1 MSKDYYKI
9 LGVDKSATKEE
20 IKKAYKKLAKKYH
33 PDLNKDDPNAADKF
47 KEINEAAAVLA
58 DDEKRSQ
65 YDQFGTAEGFQQ
77 AGGAGFDFED
87 IMGNIFNQGFDF
99 DSIFDSFFGGGMFG
113 GRRGRRRGSRPGADL
128 RYDMEITL
136 EQAAEG
142 TKKTIKIP
150 HAVKCP
156 ECKGT
161 GAESEDDVIEC
172 PSCGGSGFVRRTQ
185 RTPFGLFSTQSACPK
200 CRGQGTYIKAKC
212 PECNGRGKIQKTS
225 EIELKIPAGSETG
238 TNLRIQGAGE
248 AGDNGAKPGDLYVI
262 VHVKDHD
269 IFERDG
275 NDIYVKVPI
284 SFTTAAL
291 GGSIEVPTLQSKA
304 SLKIPPGTQTGTVFR
319 MKGKGIPSLH
329 GYGTGSE
336 LVEVEVA
343 IPNKLSKKQKDLLKE
358 FDKTVD
364 KEGFLKGLFK

>member
-1 MSKDYYKI
+1 MTKDYYKI
-9 LGVDKSATKEE
+9 LGVDKNATKEE

-33 PDLNKDDPNAADKF
+33 PDLNKDDPDAAEKF

-77 AGGAGFDFED
+77 AGGAGFNFED

-99 DSIFDSFFGGGMFG
+99 DSIFDSFFGGR
-113 GRRGRRRGSRPGADL
+113 RRGRRRRGPIPGADL

-136 EQAAEG
+136 EEAAEG

-150 HAVKCP
+150 HSVKCP
-156 ECKGT
+156 KCKGT
-161 GAESEDDVIEC
+161 GAKSEDDVVEC
-172 PSCGGSGFVRRTQ
+172 SECGGAGMVRRTQ
-185 RTPFGLFSTQSACPK
+185 RTPFGLFSTQSSCPK
-200 CRGQGTYIKAKC
+200 CHGQGTVIKAKC
-212 PECNGRGKIQKTS
+212 TECHGAGKIQKTS
-225 EIELKIPAGSETG
+225 EIELKIPAGAETG

-248 AGDNGAKPGDLYVI
+248 AGDNGAEPGDLYVI
-262 VHVKDHD
+262 IHVKDHK

-275 NDIYVKVPI
+275 NDIYIKVPI

-291 GGSIEVPTLQSKA
+291 GSSIDIPTLTGGKA

-319 MKGKGIPSLH
+319 MKGKGIHSLH
-329 GYGTGSE
+329 GYGTGSQ

-343 IPNKLSKKQKDLLKE
+343 VPKKLSKKQKDLLKD

-364 KEGFLKGLFK
+364 KKSFLKNLFK